1 MKHGKRIGE
10 HIGLQSRISG
20 EYLILII
27 KKLRSSTK
35 NFIK

>member
-27 KKLRSSTK
+27 KKLSSTK